1 MYLYQITFANL
12 RMKNNLFLSDML
24 KQYSIRLPEGDIKKI
39 REIANKRG
47 IPYQVMIRMILR
59 GYLNDLEAHG

>member
-1 MYLYQITFANL
+1 
-12 RMKNNLFLSDML
+12 MKNNLFLSDML

-39 REIANKRG
+39 REIANKKG